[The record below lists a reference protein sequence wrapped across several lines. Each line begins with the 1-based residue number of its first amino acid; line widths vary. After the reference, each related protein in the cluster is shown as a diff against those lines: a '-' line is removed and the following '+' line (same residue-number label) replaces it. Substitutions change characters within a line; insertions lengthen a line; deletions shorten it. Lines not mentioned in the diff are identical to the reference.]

1 MATYQIRIA
10 LSYLFLMASLFAD
23 DQIESVYED
32 ILIIYSNIKS
42 YEADFQQ
49 ENFWKELDII
59 KQSEGKMYYNSNHF
73 LMKYSEPAGQ
83 LLLIKKDVVTM
94 YDAASHQALISN
106 DMQTELRPMKLI
118 SEYWDVSKKEL
129 IESDSINYKIKLVT
143 SDSQQIEVNIKNFL
157 ITEFTI
163 NDVDENRVTYKFYNE
178 KINKNLPEN
187 IFEITLPEDTNI
199 IDNRR

>member
-1 MATYQIRIA
+1 
-10 LSYLFLMASLFAD
+10 
-23 DQIESVYED
+23 
-32 ILIIYSNIKS
+32 
-42 YEADFQQ
+42 
-49 ENFWKELDII
+49 
-59 KQSEGKMYYNSNHF
+59 
-73 LMKYSEPAGQ
+73 
-83 LLLIKKDVVTM
+83 
-94 YDAASHQALISN
+94 
-106 DMQTELRPMKLI
+106 MKLI